1 MTDQPHAVFRADAS
15 AAIGGGHVLRCLVLA
30 NELQSLGWRTT
41 FVTNESA
48 TDMIASGMMAASR
61 VVPLPTGDLACP
73 ASAINA
79 IGGSC
84 DLMVID
90 HYGLDAAFEKGVRQ
104 GAATV
109 IVLDDLGT
117 RRHDCDLLLDPSP
130 GRKPSDYTSLVP
142 ANCRVLT
149 GPHFA
154 LLRRDFISARA
165 RTPLPGQISV
175 NRLRVVI
182 SFGLTDPVNMT
193 AHALRAIAES
203 GLDID
208 VDVILGGKAPH
219 LDEITQIIGTMNA
232 NAVLHID
239 PTNMPWILTTADLA
253 IGGAGGS
260 ALERCCL
267 GLPSI
272 VLSLADNQESNIRGL
287 AEVNAI
293 LPLKPRAG
301 DEQTLIAHA
310 LQDLVADR
318 PRRIAMSIAA
328 ARICDGHGAGRVA
341 QYLWPEMDTRGNM
354 VTTRPA
360 DVEDTDRVF
369 KWQTIPGIRKYSRTS
384 HAPMLDEHRR
394 WMQHRLLNT
403 KGIFEILE
411 CGPSPCGFIRLDPIA
426 DAEDTFEVSILID
439 PEFQGRGIGT
449 CALRLARR
457 LVPDGIFHASIHKD
471 NAPSIR
477 IFMATGYCKEDGRFV
492 SRVKH

>member
-1 MTDQPHAVFRADAS
+1 M
-15 AAIGGGHVLRCLVLA
+15 RCLVLA
-30 NELQSLGWRTT
+30 DELQALGWRTT
-41 FVTNESA
+41 FAVNEGV

-61 VVPLPTGDLACP
+61 VVPLPSHALSCP
-73 ASAINA
+73 ASVVGA

-90 HYGLDAAFEKGVRQ
+90 HYGLGAAFEKGARQ
-104 GAATV
+104 GATTV

-117 RRHDCDLLLDPSP
+117 RPHDCDFLLDPSP
-130 GRKPSDYTSLVP
+130 GRKPSDYTGLVP
-142 ANCRVLT
+142 ANCRVLA

-154 LLRRDFISARA
+154 LLRREFNTARA
-165 RTPLPGQISV
+165 GRSLHDQTPD

-182 SFGLTDPVNMT
+182 SFGLTDPANMT
-193 AHALRAIAES
+193 AHALHAVAES
-203 GLDID
+203 GLDVD

-219 LDEITQIIGTMNA
+219 LDEITQIIGTMNE
-232 NAVLHID
+232 NIVLHID
-239 PTNMPWILTTADLA
+239 PENMPWILTTADLA

-260 ALERCCL
+260 AFERCCL

-301 DEQTLIAHA
+301 DEQTLIARA

-328 ARICDGHGAGRVA
+328 ACICDGHGAGRVA
-341 QYLWPEMDTRGNM
+341 QYLSPEMDTRGNM

-360 DVEDTDRVF
+360 DVEDIDRVF

-384 HAPMLDEHRR
+384 HAPTLDEHRR
-394 WMQHRLLNT
+394 WMRRRLLNT
-403 KGIFEILE
+403 KGGFEILE
-411 CGPSPCGFIRLDPIA
+411 CGSSPCGFIRLDPIM
-426 DAEDTFEVSILID
+426 DTEDTFEVSILID

-477 IFMATGYCKEDGRFV
+477 IFMATGYCKEEDRFV
-492 SRVKH
+492 SRAKH